1 MHTAHEI
8 NRAVNPGSTFTTMS
22 FLIGPVSG
30 ALVAGGVRRPL
41 MLSVVIPERFRL

>member
-1 MHTAHEI
+1 
-8 NRAVNPGSTFTTMS
+8 MS

-41 MLSVVIPERFRL
+41 MLSVVKPERFRLGLLWFLQPD